1 MTTPGGAIIHSA
13 FKYDLLVAALT
24 LGRER
29 KFRERLLVPAELQPG
44 ESVLDVGCGTGSL
57 ALVSARQV
65 APTGRVRGVDPSPE
79 MIARARHKAKR
90 QKLEVDFDVAW
101 AQALPFPDGS
111 FDVVLSTVMLH
122 HIPRAAR
129 EDALREIRR
138 VLKPAGRLVAI
149 DFGLDPGGHKGLL
162 GHLHRHG
169 GLTAR
174 NLVELV
180 TRTGYEVVR
189 SGPLKRWDLQFVV
202 AQHEAVAEGLL
213 DRGSVKGSNCD
224 SGRH

>member
-1 MTTPGGAIIHSA
+1 MTTPAGAIIHSA

-29 KFRERLLVPAELQPG
+29 KFRERLLMPAELMPG
-44 ESVLDVGCGTGSL
+44 ESVLDIGCGTGSL
-57 ALVSARQV
+57 ALVAARQV
-65 APTGRVRGVDPSPE
+65 GATGRVHGIDPSPE
-79 MIARARHKAKR
+79 MIDRARSKARRAAVK
-90 QKLEVDFDVAW
+90 VDFEVAW
-101 AQALPFPDGS
+101 AQSLPFPDTS

-122 HIPRAAR
+122 HIPRAGRA
-129 EDALREIRR
+129 EVLREVRR
-138 VLKPAGRLVAI
+138 VLKPTGRLVAI
-149 DFGLDPGGHKGLL
+149 DFGMDPGGHKGLL

-180 TRTGYEVVR
+180 TGAGYDIVR

-202 AQHEAVAEGLL
+202 A
-213 DRGSVKGSNCD
+213 RP
-224 SGRH
+224 SGH